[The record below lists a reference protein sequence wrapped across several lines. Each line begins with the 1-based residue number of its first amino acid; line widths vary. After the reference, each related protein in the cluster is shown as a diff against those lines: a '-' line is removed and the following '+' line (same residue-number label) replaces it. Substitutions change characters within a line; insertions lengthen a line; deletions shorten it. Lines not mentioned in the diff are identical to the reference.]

1 MNATTEF
8 NIEALPVIVTY
19 VACVPSKWGDEQK
32 TMVDQWRIV
41 IETKSGYWSTDYW
54 TGLGL
59 RETIRGARAMVMP
72 ENRFVKGKWQAT
84 KPVKPKIAD
93 VMYSLFMDASAADEN
108 FHDWCENFGYSS
120 DSIKAMN
127 TYKQC
132 LEIAVAL
139 RKHFDPATRA
149 AIQSVIEEM

>member
-1 MNATTEF
+1 MTQTQIF
-8 NIEALPVIVTY
+8 DIETLPVRIEY
-19 VACVPSKWGDEQK
+19 VALVPSPWDVTKK
-32 TMVDQWRIV
+32 TNSDQWRIV
-41 IETKSGYWSTDYW
+41 IETKAGYWSADYW

-59 RETIRGARAMVMP
+59 RKKSRAKNEWEVTP
-72 ENRFVKGKWQAT
+72 

-108 FHDWCENFGYSS
+108 FHDWCDNSGYSS

-132 LEIAVAL
+132 LEIATQL
-139 RKHFDPATRA
+139 RRHFNPETRA
-149 AIQSVIEEM
+149 AIQSIIQEM

>member
-1 MNATTEF
+1 MTQTTTF
-8 NIEALPVIVTY
+8 DIEALPVRIDY
-19 VACVPSKWGDEQK
+19 VAEVPSPWDVTKK
-32 TMVDQWRIV
+32 TNSDQWRIV
-41 IETKSGYWSTDYW
+41 IETKAGYWSTDYW

-59 RETIRGARAMVMP
+59 RTKPRAQYAGYVTP
-72 ENRFVKGKWQAT
+72 

-108 FHDWCENFGYSS
+108 FHDWCDTFGYSS

-132 LEIAVAL
+132 LEIATAL
-139 RKHFDPATRA
+139 RRHFNPETRA
-149 AIQSVIEEM
+149 AIQSIIQEM